1 VRDARRAGHDLTFT
15 IRPLTGIVFAALLAL
30 SLIATTVDA
39 LADTGAHN
47 GGPAFFDQGNDGSNS
62 FFRPRPAGRFGV
74 TWE

>member
-1 VRDARRAGHDLTFT
+1 MAFT
-15 IRPLTGIVFAALLAL
+15 IRSVTGIVFAAMLAL

-47 GGPAFFDQGNDGSNS
+47 GGPAFFDQGSDGNNS
-62 FFRPRPAGRFGV
+62 FLRPRPLGRLGV